1 MSNTDL
7 DYSAKQQKSNGTQ
20 APIIIIGNG
29 PVGVRAAEL
38 ILKKLP
44 NTNVILFGEESYPA
58 YNRVQ
63 LSVYLAGSVSKAQL
77 SNEVEDHQNHRL
89 IEYVGH
95 KVTQIE
101 CKKKKVQTESGQ
113 TFDYSKLIL
122 ALGST
127 PRIPKI
133 SNVEL
138 QGVHPFRTI
147 QDADKLL
154 SIKNKCRH
162 IFVVG
167 SGPLGLETA
176 VALKQPN
183 NQITLQVREK
193 LLSHEIGAGAQLV
206 LSDYLKATG
215 ITLVTKNPI
224 IKLLGSTKVEAVE
237 LKDGTCVPCESLI
250 LCSGITPNIEL
261 ANRAGL
267 VTRRGIV
274 ANLDGLTN
282 DPNIYAI
289 GECSEFENITHGIV
303 APGLAQAHNCVN
315 HIAGDDRRKPVH
327 VDHIQVKFGDYAT
340 AHFGRLAGRDVK
352 VFDYT
357 NRLKGIYRKLV
368 VENQKIVG
376 AVLVG
381 NWEEQ
386 NKVKQAVE
394 SQSKLSDKQLGNFV
408 DTGFLFEN
416 IKQPSVKE
424 LPEDYLVCLCQ
435 SVSRGELSA
444 AIKAGCRT
452 VETLGQK
459 TKAGVTCG
467 SCQPLLAN
475 LLDEPAANLV
485 MRHQTAIL
493 VTSILSI
500 LLIVL
505 TILFEP
511 LEITQTVQMNW
522 HIEKIWFDSF
532 WKKVSGFS
540 LLGLCVIAAGLGLRK
555 RWKRFNFGHVD
566 QWRYIHSLVGVVA
579 LIMLMIHTGMRMGE
593 NLNLILMMVF
603 LAATTT
609 GSLVGVF
616 MAKNHHWSDVK
627 LAKHRLW
634 WSRIHHTLLWMLP
647 PLLGFHI
654 LSAYYF

>member
-7 DYSAKQQKSNGTQ
+7 NYSAKQQKTDGKQ

-38 ILKKLP
+38 ILEK
-44 NTNVILFGEESYPA
+44 TRHANVVLFGEESCQA

-63 LSVYLAGSVSKAQL
+63 LSVYLAGGIPKSQL
-77 SNEVEDHQNHRL
+77 SNRIDADQNGRL
-89 IEYVGH
+89 TEYVGH
-95 KVTQIE
+95 KVTRIDCQNKFIE
-101 CKKKKVQTESGQ
+101 TESGQ
-113 TFDYSKLIL
+113 HFDYSKLIL
-122 ALGST
+122 ALGSS

-133 SNVEL
+133 SNIEL
-138 QGVHPFRTI
+138 QGVYQFRTL
-147 QDADKLL
+147 QDADRLL
-154 SIKNKCRH
+154 ALKDQCRH

-176 VALKQPN
+176 VALKQPT
-183 NQITLQVREK
+183 NQVKLQVREK
-193 LLSHEIGAGAQLV
+193 LLSHDIGAGAQLV

-215 ITLVTKNPI
+215 ISLVSKNPI
-224 IKLLGSTKVEAVE
+224 VKLIGRVKIEAAE
-237 LKDGTCVPCESLI
+237 LKDGTRVPCESLI
-250 LCSGITPNIEL
+250 LCSGITPNVEL
-261 ANRAGL
+261 ATGAGL
-267 VTRRGIV
+267 VTRQGIV
-274 ANLDGLTN
+274 VDKHGLTN
-282 DPNIYAI
+282 DNNIYAI
-289 GECSEFENITHGIV
+289 GECSEFEGMTHGIV

-315 HIAGDDRRKPVH
+315 HIIGEKQRKPIH

-340 AHFGRLAGRDVK
+340 AHFGRLLGQDLKAYE
-352 VFDYT
+352 YT
-357 NRLKGIYRKLV
+357 NRLKGTYRKLIV
-368 VENQKIVG
+368 DEHKVVG

-381 NWEEQ
+381 NWDEQ
-386 NKVKQAVE
+386 NKIKQAVD
-394 SQSKLSDKQLGNFV
+394 SQLTVTDKQLAKFV
-408 DTGFLFEN
+408 DSGYLFEN
-416 IKQPSVKE
+416 VKQPSVKE

-452 VETLGQK
+452 VETLGEK

-475 LLDEPAANLV
+475 LLDEPAPNLV

-505 TILFEP
+505 TVIFEP

-522 HIEKIWFDSF
+522 HIEKIWFDGF

-540 LLGLCVIAAGLGLRK
+540 LLGLCIIAAALGLRK

-566 QWRYIHSLVGVVA
+566 QWRYVHSIVGVVA

-616 MAKNHHWSDVK
+616 MAKNHHWSDIK

-634 WSRIHHTLLWMLP
+634 WSRVHHTLLWMLP

>member
-7 DYSAKQQKSNGTQ
+7 DYSAKKQKTNGTQ
-20 APIIIIGNG
+20 APIIIVGNG

-38 ILKKLP
+38 ILKKIP
-44 NTNVILFGEESYPA
+44 ETNIILFGAESCSA
-58 YNRVQ
+58 YNRVR
-63 LSVYLAGSVSKAQL
+63 LSAYIAGSITKPQL
-77 SNEVEDHQNHRL
+77 SNKVEEHQSHRL

-95 KVTQIE
+95 RVTRIGTKEKVIETQ
-101 CKKKKVQTESGQ
+101 CGQ
-113 TFDYSKLIL
+113 FFNYSKLIL
-122 ALGST
+122 ALGSS

-133 SNVEL
+133 ANVEL
-138 QGVHPFRTI
+138 QGVYPFRTI
-147 QDADKLL
+147 HDADKLIA
-154 SIKNKCRH
+154 IKDQSRN

-183 NQITLQVREK
+183 NLVNLQVREK
-193 LLSHEIGAGAQLV
+193 LLSHEIGTGAQLV

-215 ITLVTKNPI
+215 IILIVKNPI
-224 IKLLGSTKVEAVE
+224 VKLIGKIKVEAVE
-237 LKDGTCVPCESLI
+237 LKDGSRVPCESLI
-250 LCSGITPNIEL
+250 LCSGVTPNIEL

-267 VTRRGIV
+267 LTRQGIV
-274 ANLDGLTN
+274 VDQDGMTN
-282 DPNIYAI
+282 DSNIYAI
-289 GECSEFENITHGIV
+289 GECSEFENTTHGIV
-303 APGLAQAHNCVN
+303 APGLSQAFNCVN
-315 HIAGDDRRKPVH
+315 HIASDEQRKPVY

-340 AHFGRLAGRDVK
+340 AHFGTLTGRK
-352 VFDYT
+352 AQVFDYT
-357 NRLKGIYRKLV
+357 NRLKGVYRRLV
-368 VENQKIVG
+368 VEQQNLVG

-381 NWEEQ
+381 NWEET
-386 NKVKQAVE
+386 NKIKQAVD
-394 SQSKLSDKQLGNFV
+394 SHRKITDKQLTNFV
-408 DTGFLFEN
+408 DSGFLFEN
-416 IKQPSVKE
+416 VKQLSVKE
-424 LPEDYLVCLCQ
+424 LPSDYLVCLCQ

-444 AIKAGCRT
+444 AITAGCRT
-452 VETLGQK
+452 VETLGEK

-475 LLDEPAANLV
+475 LLDEPAVNLV

-493 VTSILSI
+493 ITSILSI
-500 LLIVL
+500 ILIFL
-505 TILFEP
+505 TIMFEP
-511 LEITQTVQMNW
+511 IEITQTVQMNW
-522 HIEKIWFDSF
+522 HIEKMWFDSF

-540 LLGLCVIAAGLGLRK
+540 LLGLCVIAAALGLRK
-555 RWKRFNFGHVD
+555 RWKRFNFGHLD
-566 QWRYIHSLVGVVA
+566 QWRYLHSLIGVVA
-579 LIMLMIHTGMRMGE
+579 LIMLMIHTGMRMGD
-593 NLNLILMMVF
+593 NLNFILMTVF